1 MIFVTFQ
8 LLNSLRK
15 FVGDMSYTVYCFP
28 ASLVE
33 PSQLQHHGPSQ
44 LGKER
49 TAAWKQAFQIAFLS
63 DSLLAIHKNWLMSQ
77 SPDA

>member
-1 MIFVTFQ
+1 VSGFAGFSNTNDFCDFSTF
-8 LLNSLRK
+8 
-15 FVGDMSYTVYCFP
+15 
-28 ASLVE
+28 E
-33 PSQLQHHGPSQ
+33 HGPSQ

-63 DSLLAIHKNWLMSQ
+63 DSLLAIHKKPDWHIWLMSQ